1 MQAVISTHSKSKFY
15 SGNLEDDQLPD
26 DVHLKDS

>member
-1 MQAVISTHSKSKFY
+1 MYPSNVLKLI
-15 SGNLEDDQLPD
+15 D